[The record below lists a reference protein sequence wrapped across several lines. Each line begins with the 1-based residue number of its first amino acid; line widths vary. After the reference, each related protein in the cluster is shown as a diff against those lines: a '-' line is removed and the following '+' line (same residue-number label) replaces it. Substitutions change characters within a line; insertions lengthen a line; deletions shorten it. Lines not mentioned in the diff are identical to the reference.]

1 MALNHSYSTL
11 IIIQDLHE
19 LFVCFM
25 SKFTNEYTPVTLY
38 PLSLLPHTTSGI
50 ENISTLSP
58 SIQRIQKLRAHALL
72 KLEKSSNIAP
82 IRLPFTGT
90 SVRCVHVSYLL
101 THSYLTHALCVHI
114 IYYS

>member
-1 MALNHSYSTL
+1 
-11 IIIQDLHE
+11 
-19 LFVCFM
+19 M

-50 ENISTLSP
+50 ENISTLSS
-58 SIQRIQKLRAHALL
+58 SIQRIQKLRAHALS
-72 KLEKSSNIAP
+72 KLETSTDTAP

-101 THSYLTHALCVHI
+101 IHTDLVHTSCVPFLGV
-114 IYYS
+114 